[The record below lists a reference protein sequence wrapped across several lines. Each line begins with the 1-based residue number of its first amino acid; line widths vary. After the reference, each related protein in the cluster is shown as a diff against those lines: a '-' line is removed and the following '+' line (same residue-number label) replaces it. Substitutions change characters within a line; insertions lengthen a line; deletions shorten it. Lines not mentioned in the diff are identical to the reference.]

1 MYIHTCMYVCIYVYI
16 RTCVYMH
23 IKYICGSDDKESA
36 CNAGDLGLTPGIR
49 KILWSRKWQPTP
61 VILPGESTDRGA
73 WWATILRVTK
83 SRTGLSD

>member
-23 IKYICGSDDKESA
+23 FKYICGSDDKESA

-61 VILPGESTDRGA
+61 VILPGKFHGQRSYNPWGC
-73 WWATILRVTK
+73 RV
-83 SRTGLSD
+83 RRH